1 MEAATAI
8 AAVLRQAATPTDF
21 FAASLLFKDDIARL
35 QTAPD
40 QAATLLFARAAV
52 LAGDLNVAQRLVG
65 IARQAGVSEAALGPL
80 DAALAARSGLSGT
93 EATFSLSRRIDA
105 GGASGAR
112 GAARDLIVMTALGAP
127 TDPTVDAFLIANP
140 PQGGAAA
147 DAGLLLALAGASE
160 RGAIGETAL
169 LAVAA
174 SGDGP
179 ARLDADSLSR
189 IIRALRAVGL
199 EADARRF
206 AVEAILAGAP
216 AR

>member
-1 MEAATAI
+1 
-8 AAVLRQAATPTDF
+8 
-21 FAASLLFKDDIARL
+21 
-35 QTAPD
+35 
-40 QAATLLFARAAV
+40 
-52 LAGDLNVAQRLVG
+52 
-65 IARQAGVSEAALGPL
+65 
-80 DAALAARSGLSGT
+80 
-93 EATFSLSRRIDA
+93 
-105 GGASGAR
+105 
-112 GAARDLIVMTALGAP
+112 
-127 TDPTVDAFLIANP
+127 
-140 PQGGAAA
+140 
-147 DAGLLLALAGASE
+147 
-160 RGAIGETAL
+160 L